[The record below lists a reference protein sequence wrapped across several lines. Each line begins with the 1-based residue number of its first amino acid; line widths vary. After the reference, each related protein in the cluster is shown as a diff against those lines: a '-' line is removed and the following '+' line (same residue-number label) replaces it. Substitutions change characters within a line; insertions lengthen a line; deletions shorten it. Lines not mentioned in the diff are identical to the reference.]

1 MNFYREAVPFGNTG
15 AAATLGKNKGVLLT
29 NTTTSGNTADLVT
42 YRANGST
49 AYTRVLVATGRT
61 EIYPVQIWGISLGSG
76 WTGAVLS

>member
-15 AAATLGKNKGVLLT
+15 ASATFGKNKGVLLT
-29 NTTTSGNTADLVT
+29 NTTASGNTADLVT

-49 AYTRVLVATGRT
+49 GYTRVLVTAGRT